1 VRLAVGYNRDVLS
14 TSLTLLLLLQAAAP
28 IARTAVVSGQIQT
41 RDGNPAGAVRVSAIP
56 APPLN
61 LRQSDGQNYWATQAP
76 VSTALTN
83 NQGAYRLP
91 NVPPGRYYIVAGML
105 GQATYYPAAIE
116 PERATVVI
124 VESGAALAGM
134 DVKLVFPFGGRV
146 GGRVTPSPSADAPE
160 RAVLSGL
167 KLEELLEV
175 PVAADGRF
183 DFGHLPLGAYLLSL
197 FPTPPGARSMAFNV
211 GEADVTSLEFVRP
224 PVRIV
229 SGRVVVENGPLPS
242 TVLAFSTPQSY
253 VNATIAADGT
263 FRARLHRERHR
274 AELSGLPVGYSI
286 ASVRAGAQDVTSA
299 LAVGDSD
306 LSDVVITVAAPRSL
320 PAVKGRVSGF
330 AAGRLTGAR
339 VEMTGPINGRLDTE
353 VRPDGTFEFAAVP
366 SGLYRLR
373 VPQLPEL
380 APLTV
385 VVDSRGADVQFTA
398 R

>member
-1 VRLAVGYNRDVLS
+1 MRLAVGYNRDVLS
-14 TSLTLLLLLQAAAP
+14 TSLALLLMLQAAAP
-28 IARTAVVSGQIQT
+28 VARTAVVSGQVQT

-56 APPLN
+56 APPSN

-83 NQGAYRLP
+83 NQGAYRLA

-116 PERATVVI
+116 PERATVVT
-124 VESGAALAGM
+124 VESGASIDSLGIR
-134 DVKLVFPFGGRV
+134 LVFPFGGRV
-146 GGRVTPSPSADAPE
+146 GGRVTPAPAADVPE

-183 DFGHLPLGAYLLSL
+183 DFGHLPLGSYLLSL

-224 PVRIV
+224 PVRVV
-229 SGRVVVENGPLPS
+229 SGRVVVEKGPLPN

-253 VNATIAADGT
+253 VNATIAPDGT
-263 FRARLHRERHR
+263 FRVRLHRERHR

-286 ASVRAGAQDVTSA
+286 ASVRAGTQDVTSA

-306 LSDVVITVAAPRSL
+306 LADVVITVAAPRSL
-320 PAVKGRVSGF
+320 PAVKGGISGLP
-330 AAGRLTGAR
+330 AARLAGAR
-339 VEMTGPINGRLDTE
+339 VEMTGPIFGLVDTA
-353 VRPDGTFEFAAVP
+353 VRADGTFEFAAVP
-366 SGLYRLR
+366 PGLYSVRL
-373 VPQLPEL
+373 PQIPEL
-380 APLTV
+380 APMTIV
-385 VVDSRGADVQFTA
+385 VNSTGGDVRFKA
-398 R
+398 P